1 MALRARQVSL
11 SLSGVNLLEGIDL
24 SVEAGKVTAVLG
36 PNGAGKTSLLRV
48 LSGELAPRAGA
59 VTLGERPVAGWSSV
73 DRARQLAVLPQHS
86 LLEFPFFAEEV
97 VMLGR
102 TPHDTGREHD
112 VVIVREAL
120 AAVDCSYLARRVY
133 THLSGGEKQRV
144 QLARV
149 LAQVWEPVTAGHR
162 FLVLD
167 EPTSSLDLAHQ
178 RLTLKIVRA
187 LADRGVGIL
196 IVLHDLNLA
205 ARCADELVLLQCG
218 RVAFSGPP
226 GEVLTV
232 ANIQQVFDVEASIG
246 THPVDGSPL
255 VIT

>member
-1 MALRARQVSL
+1 MSLRAKDIAL
-11 SLSGVNLLEGIDL
+11 ELSGIKLLEGVDL
-24 SVEAGKVTAVLG
+24 CVEPGRVTAVLG

-48 LSGELAPRAGA
+48 LCGELAPLSGEVSLAGQSI
-59 VTLGERPVAGWSSV
+59 GHWSSIE
-73 DRARQLAVLPQHS
+73 RARRLAVLPQHS
-86 LLEFPFFAEEV
+86 LLDFPFFGEEV

-112 VVIVREAL
+112 EAVVTRAL
-120 AAVDCSYLARRVY
+120 EAVDGTHLARRVY
-133 THLSGGEKQRV
+133 THLSGGEKQRI

-149 LAQVWEPVTAGHR
+149 LAQVWEPVAGAER

-178 RLTLKIVRA
+178 RLTLATVRT
-187 LADRGVGIL
+187 LAERGVGIL
-196 IVLHDLNLA
+196 LVLHDLNLA
-205 ARCADELVLLQCG
+205 ARCADTLVLLQCG
-218 RVAFSGPP
+218 RMAFAGAPAD
-226 GEVLTV
+226 VLTV
-232 ANIQQVFDVEASIG
+232 DNIQQVFDVQASIG

>member
-11 SLSGVNLLEGIDL
+11 ALSGVTLLEGVDL
-24 SVEAGKVTAVLG
+24 SVETGRVTAVLG

-48 LSGELAPRAGA
+48 LCGELAPRSGT
-59 VTLGERPVAGWSSV
+59 VTLGDLPVAGLPSV

-86 LLEFPFFAEEV
+86 LLDFPFFAEEV

-112 VVIVREAL
+112 EKIVRDAL
-120 AAVDCSYLARRVY
+120 AAVDCAYLARRVY

-149 LAQVWEPVTAGHR
+149 LAQVWEPVSSGSR

-178 RLTLKIVRA
+178 RLTLQVVRA

-196 IVLHDLNLA
+196 LVLHDLNLA
-205 ARCADELVLLQCG
+205 ARCADEMVLLQCG
-218 RVAFSGPP
+218 RVAYAGPP

-232 ANIQQVFDVEASIG
+232 ANIRQVFDVEASIG
-246 THPVDGSPL
+246 SHPADGSPL

>member
-11 SLSGVNLLEGIDL
+11 SLSGVILLEGIDL
-24 SVEAGKVTAVLG
+24 SVEAGRVTAILG

-48 LSGELAPRAGA
+48 LCGELAPRSGA
-59 VTLGERPVAGWSSV
+59 VTLGDQPVAQLVGV

-86 LLEFPFFAEEV
+86 LLDFPFFAEEV

-112 VVIVREAL
+112 EAIVREAL
-120 AAVDCSYLARRVY
+120 TAVDCTYLARRVY

-149 LAQVWEPVTAGHR
+149 LAQVWEPVAQGNR

-178 RLTLKIVRA
+178 RLTLQVVRA

-196 IVLHDLNLA
+196 LVLHDLNLA

-218 RVAFSGPP
+218 RVAYAGAPDQ
-226 GEVLTV
+226 VLTV
-232 ANIQQVFDVEASIG
+232 DNIRQVFDVDAIIG
-246 THPVDGSPL
+246 SHPADGSPL